1 MSPLFSNSNLKSK
14 DSLKEILEN
23 NKNMQRHSPREKLIR
38 IKNFSVQEDAKRNLA
53 RVRQKDI
60 FNGVKIE
67 KTQKLIEKFRKFE
80 IRQRKIVRFM

>member
-1 MSPLFSNSNLKSK
+1 
-14 DSLKEILEN
+14 
-23 NKNMQRHSPREKLIR
+23 MQKHSPKEKLIR
-38 IKNFSVQEDAKRNLA
+38 IKNFSVQEDVKRNLA
-53 RVRQKDI
+53 RVKQKDI